1 MGRKVCLIVVVLA
14 FLLVGCKK
22 EDGRRLS
29 STQTNIIGKPE
40 QYLRIDE
47 NTFIVAFSGE
57 EESERVEEKDG
68 AATWYSQEDKP
79 MVTNKYI
86 ITSIEKMEYYYS
98 DIKGKYMD
106 KDIVE
111 IQFEISLYESTN
123 EMKYI
128 KTIDVLSVVREQID
142 NEFLEGK
149 FIISAVRNNIIEIN
163 DKTYYLI
170 RIFERIEDDN
180 WLLYLD
186 VESEKVYFQEEV
198 DFSDT
203 GDNAKYSILN
213 SGTDFFVGKRLAAGR
228 GNRFSESMYV
238 VIRNGSEKEYEE
250 GIKLFEV
257 YPEVL
262 EYFESGYRNVDMYFY
277 HSNPEGVASL
287 ILNSGI
293 YDEYVLPAEY
303 SKDGEEHQI
312 NSMADFLEWYE
323 RSDESKYLR

>member
-1 MGRKVCLIVVVLA
+1 MKRKVCLIVVVLA

-22 EDGRRLS
+22 EDERKLL

-57 EESERVEEKDG
+57 WEEERVEEKDG
-68 AATWYSQEDKP
+68 SATLYIQEDRP

-86 ITSIEKMEYYYS
+86 ITSIYQREYYYS

-128 KTIDVLSVVREQID
+128 KSIDVLSVVREQID
-142 NEFLEGK
+142 EEFLEGK
-149 FIISAVRNNIIEIN
+149 FIMNNMSYVAPQIVEIN
-163 DKTYYLI
+163 DKTYYI
-170 RIFERIEDDN
+170 INIFERIEDDN

-203 GDNAKYSILN
+203 GDNAKYSMLHSRINVFMDKAL
-213 SGTDFFVGKRLAAGR
+213 RAGR
-228 GNRFSESMYV
+228 GNYLSESV
-238 VIRNGSEKEYEE
+238 VVVKILSEKAES
-250 GIKLFEV
+250 IKLFEA
-257 YPEVL
+257 YPEVV
-262 EYFESGYRNVDMYFY
+262 EYFESGYRYVNMYFY
-277 HSNPEGVASL
+277 HSDPEEVASL
-287 ILNSGI
+287 ILNSNI
-293 YDEYVLPAEY
+293 YEGYVLPAEY

-312 NSMADFLEWYE
+312 NSMADFLKWYE